1 MTSPKGYDTLKV
13 LNYQIKYTAQ
23 TALVPF
29 LVILGTT
36 QAQRSMPKVNITFK
50 PKQTTKKL
58 LKGLQD
64 RAQEVVINRFG
75 LGEEGSQ
82 HTLESIGQKY
92 GITRER
98 VRQIENFALNA
109 IKKSDSFHEA
119 EEIFS
124 ELKGVIHAMGGV
136 VSEEELLPMLS
147 KDLVTQNHIGL
158 YLALGNDFTEA
169 KEDTHFKKRWIVDG
183 ETAQR
188 VHGALADIHTALS
201 SEDLITEND
210 IIDKVLCHDG
220 ICEITSHAVDK
231 DMAGRWLNI
240 SKSLAKNPLGE
251 WGRST
256 SPNVKTRGIKDYA
269 YLVMRRHG
277 SPMHFREVAEAI
289 EKTFDKKTHTATCHN
304 ELIKDARFVLV
315 GRGVYALK
323 EWGYTAGVV
332 REVIEQ
338 ILKKDGPMNKD
349 DIIEKVLKERYLKKN
364 TILVN
369 LMNPKYFKKDK
380 NGLYNTA

>member
-1 MTSPKGYDTLKV
+1 M
-13 LNYQIKYTAQ
+13 A
-23 TALVPF
+23 
-29 LVILGTT
+29 
-36 QAQRSMPKVNITFK
+36 KVNITFK

-64 RAQEVVINRFG
+64 RASEVIVSRFG
-75 LGEEGSQ
+75 LNDDGEQ
-82 HTLESIGQKY
+82 QTLESIGQKY

-119 EEIFS
+119 EEIFK
-124 ELKGVIHAMGGV
+124 ELKEIIQSLGGIV
-136 VSEEELLPMLS
+136 AESELLPMLS
-147 KDLVTQNHIGL
+147 KDQVTQNHIGL
-158 YLALGNDFTEA
+158 YLALGNDFQEA
-169 KEDTHFKKRWIVDG
+169 KEDAHFKKRWVVDG
-183 ETAQR
+183 HTAER
-188 VHGALADIHTALS
+188 VHKALLDIHGALAA
-201 SEDLITEND
+201 EDLVSEGE
-210 IIDKVLCHDG
+210 IIEKVLCHDG
-220 ICEITSHAVDK
+220 ICEIVSHKVDK
-231 DMAGRWLNI
+231 EMASRWLNL

-251 WGRST
+251 WGRAT

-289 EKTFDKKTHTATCHN
+289 EKTFGKKTHTATCHN
-304 ELIKDARFVLV
+304 ELIKDDRFVLV

-338 ILKKDGPMNKD
+338 ILKKDGPMTKD
-349 DIIEKVLKERYLKKN
+349 EIIEKVLKERYLKKN

-380 NGLYNTA
+380 NGLYSIA

>member
-1 MTSPKGYDTLKV
+1 M
-13 LNYQIKYTAQ
+13 A
-23 TALVPF
+23 
-29 LVILGTT
+29 
-36 QAQRSMPKVNITFK
+36 KVNITFK

-64 RAQEVVINRFG
+64 RASEVIVNRFG
-75 LGEEGSQ
+75 LNDDGARQ
-82 HTLESIGQKY
+82 TLESIGQKY

-109 IKKSDSFHEA
+109 IKKSDSFSEA
-119 EEIFS
+119 EEIFQ
-124 ELKGVIHAMGGV
+124 ELKDIIHGLGGIV
-136 VSEEELLPMLS
+136 AEEELLPMLS
-147 KDLVTQNHIGL
+147 KDQVTQNHIGL
-158 YLALGNDFTEA
+158 YLALGNDFSEA
-169 KEDTHFKKRWIVDG
+169 KEDNHFKKRWVVDG
-183 ETAQR
+183 HTAER
-188 VHGALADIHTALS
+188 VQKALMDIHSALA
-201 SEDLITEND
+201 SEDLISEAEM
-210 IIDKVLCHDG
+210 IDKVMCHDG
-220 ICEITSHAVDK
+220 VCEITSHEVDSE
-231 DMAGRWLNI
+231 MAGRWLNL

-251 WGRST
+251 WGRAT

-289 EKTFDKKTHTATCHN
+289 EKTFGKKTHTATCHN

-338 ILKKDGPMNKD
+338 ILKKDGPMTKE

-380 NGLYNTA
+380 SGLYSAV

>member
-1 MTSPKGYDTLKV
+1 
-13 LNYQIKYTAQ
+13 
-23 TALVPF
+23 
-29 LVILGTT
+29 
-36 QAQRSMPKVNITFK
+36 MPKVNITFK

-64 RAQEVVINRFG
+64 RASEVVTSRFG
-75 LGEEGSQ
+75 LGDEGER
-82 HTLESIGQKY
+82 HTLEAIGQKY

-98 VRQIENFALNA
+98 VRQIENFALGA
-109 IKKSDSFHEA
+109 IKKSESFHEA
-119 EEIFS
+119 EEIFR
-124 ELKGVIHAMGGV
+124 ELKDIIHSLGGI
-136 VSEEELLPMLS
+136 VSESELLPMLS
-147 KDLVTQNHIGL
+147 KDVVTQNHIGL

-183 ETAQR
+183 DTAQR
-188 VHGALADIHTALS
+188 VHKALLDIHTALS
-201 SEDLITEND
+201 SEDLISEKD
-210 IIDKVLCHDG
+210 MIDKVLCHDG
-220 ICEITSHAVDK
+220 VCEITSHTVDSE
-231 DMAGRWLNI
+231 MAGRWLNI

-251 WGRST
+251 WGKAT

-277 SPMHFREVAEAI
+277 SPMHFREVAESI
-289 EKTFDKKTHTATCHN
+289 EKTFGKKTHTATCHN
-304 ELIKDARFVLV
+304 ELIKDDRFVLV

-338 ILKKDGPMNKD
+338 ILKKDGPMTKE

-380 NGLYNTA
+380 AGLYSPV

>member
-1 MTSPKGYDTLKV
+1 MAKV
-13 LNYQIKYTAQ
+13 T
-23 TALVPF
+23 
-29 LVILGTT
+29 
-36 QAQRSMPKVNITFK
+36 ITFK

-64 RAQEVVINRFG
+64 RASEVIVSRFG
-75 LGEEGSQ
+75 LNDDGERQ
-82 HTLESIGQKY
+82 TLESIGQKY

-109 IKKSDSFHEA
+109 IKKSESFSEA
-119 EEIFS
+119 EEIFK
-124 ELKGVIHAMGGV
+124 ELKDVIHGLGGIV
-136 VSEEELLPMLS
+136 AEEELLPMLS
-147 KDLVTQNHIGL
+147 KDHVTQNHIGL
-158 YLALGNDFTEA
+158 YLVLGNDFSEA
-169 KEDTHFKKRWIVDG
+169 KEDHHFKKRWIVDG
-183 ETAQR
+183 YTAQR
-188 VHGALADIHTALS
+188 VQNALLDIHGALA
-201 SEDLITEND
+201 SEDLISESEM
-210 IIDKVLCHDG
+210 IDKVMCHDG
-220 ICEITSHAVDK
+220 ICEITSHTVDHE
-231 DMAGRWLNI
+231 MAGRWLNL
-240 SKSLAKNPLGE
+240 SKSLGKNPLGE

-289 EKTFDKKTHTATCHN
+289 EKTFGKKTHTATCHN

-338 ILKKDGPMNKD
+338 ILKKDGPMTKE

-380 NGLYNTA
+380 SGLYSAV

>member
-1 MTSPKGYDTLKV
+1 M
-13 LNYQIKYTAQ
+13 A
-23 TALVPF
+23 
-29 LVILGTT
+29 
-36 QAQRSMPKVNITFK
+36 KVNITFK

-64 RAQEVVINRFG
+64 RASEVIVSRFG
-75 LGEEGSQ
+75 LNDDGEQ
-82 HTLESIGQKY
+82 QTLESIGQKY

-119 EEIFS
+119 EEIFK
-124 ELKGVIHAMGGV
+124 ELKEIIQSLGGIV
-136 VSEEELLPMLS
+136 AESELLPMLS
-147 KDLVTQNHIGL
+147 KDQVTQNHIGL
-158 YLALGNDFTEA
+158 YLALGNEFQEA
-169 KEDTHFKKRWIVDG
+169 KEDAHFKKRWVVDG
-183 ETAQR
+183 HTAER
-188 VHGALADIHTALS
+188 VHKALLDIHGALAA
-201 SEDLITEND
+201 EDLVSENE
-210 IIDKVLCHDG
+210 IIEKVLCHDG
-220 ICEITSHAVDK
+220 ICEIVSHKVDK
-231 DMAGRWLNI
+231 EMASRWLNL

-251 WGRST
+251 WGRAT

-289 EKTFDKKTHTATCHN
+289 EKTFGKKTHTATCHN
-304 ELIKDARFVLV
+304 ELIKDDRFVLV

-338 ILKKDGPMNKD
+338 ILKKDGPMTKD
-349 DIIEKVLKERYLKKN
+349 EIIEKVLKERYLKKN

-380 NGLYNTA
+380 NGLYSIA

>member
-1 MTSPKGYDTLKV
+1 MAK
-13 LNYQIKYTAQ
+13 
-23 TALVPF
+23 
-29 LVILGTT
+29 TT
-36 QAQRSMPKVNITFK
+36 ITFK

-64 RAQEVVINRFG
+64 RAQEVIINRFG
-75 LGEEGSQ
+75 LNDEGEQ
-82 HTLESIGQKY
+82 YTLESIGQKY

-119 EEIFS
+119 EEIFT
-124 ELKGVIHAMGGV
+124 ELKDVIHGLGGV
-136 VSEEELLPMLS
+136 VAEEELLPMLS
-147 KDLVTQNHIGL
+147 KDPVTQNHIGL
-158 YLALGNDFTEA
+158 YLTLGDDFKMS
-169 KEDTHFKKRWIVDG
+169 KEDEHFKKRWIVDG
-183 ETAQR
+183 PTAER
-188 VHGALADIHTALS
+188 VQGALMDIHTTLS
-201 SEDLITEND
+201 HEDLISANE
-210 IIDKVLCHDG
+210 IIDRVMCHDG
-220 ICEITSHAVDK
+220 ICEITTHKVDK
-231 DMAGRWLNI
+231 EMASRWLNL

-256 SPNVKTRGIKDYA
+256 SPNIKTRGIKDYA

-289 EKTFDKKTHTATCHN
+289 EKTFGKKTHTATCHN
-304 ELIKDARFVLV
+304 ELIKDDRFVLV

-332 REVIEQ
+332 RDVIKQ
-338 ILKKDGPMNKD
+338 IIEKNGPMTKD
-349 DIIEKVLKERYLKKN
+349 DIVEKVLKERYLKKN

-369 LMNPKYFKKDK
+369 LMNPKYFKKMKDGK
-380 NGLYNTA
+380 YTAA

>member
-1 MTSPKGYDTLKV
+1 M
-13 LNYQIKYTAQ
+13 A
-23 TALVPF
+23 
-29 LVILGTT
+29 
-36 QAQRSMPKVNITFK
+36 KVNITFK

-64 RAQEVVINRFG
+64 RASEVVINRFG
-75 LGEEGSQ
+75 LNDAGEQ

-98 VRQIENFALNA
+98 VRQIENFALSA

-119 EEIFS
+119 EDIFK
-124 ELKGVIHAMGGV
+124 ELKDIINTLGGIV
-136 VSEEELLPMLS
+136 AEDELLPMLS
-147 KDLVTQNHIGL
+147 KDPVTQNHIGL
-158 YLALGNDFTEA
+158 YLALGNDFSEA
-169 KEDTHFKKRWIVDG
+169 KEDAHFKKRWVVDG
-183 ETAQR
+183 HTAER
-188 VHGALADIHTALS
+188 VHKALLDIHTSLA
-201 SEDLITEND
+201 SEDLISENEM
-210 IIDKVLCHDG
+210 IDKVLCHDG
-220 ICEITSHAVDK
+220 VCEISTHKVDK
-231 DMAGRWLNI
+231 EMAGRWLNL

-289 EKTFDKKTHTATCHN
+289 EKTFGKKTHTATCHN
-304 ELIKDARFVLV
+304 ELIKDERFVLV

-338 ILKKDGPMNKD
+338 ILKKDGAMTKD

-380 NGLYNTA
+380 NGLYSAV

>member
-1 MTSPKGYDTLKV
+1 MAKV
-13 LNYQIKYTAQ
+13 T
-23 TALVPF
+23 
-29 LVILGTT
+29 
-36 QAQRSMPKVNITFK
+36 ITFK

-64 RAQEVVINRFG
+64 RASEVIVNRFG
-75 LGEEGSQ
+75 LNDDGVQ
-82 HTLESIGQKY
+82 HTLESIGQRY

-98 VRQIENFALNA
+98 VRQIENFALNT
-109 IKKSDSFHEA
+109 IKKSDSFNEA
-119 EEIFS
+119 EEIFQ
-124 ELKGVIHAMGGV
+124 EMKNIIHTLGGIV
-136 VSEEELLPMLS
+136 AEDELLPLLS
-147 KDLVTQNHIGL
+147 KDRVTQNHAGL
-158 YLALGNDFTEA
+158 YLVLGNDFTEA
-169 KEDTHFKKRWIVDG
+169 KEDAHFKKRWIVDG
-183 ETAQR
+183 HTADR
-188 VHGALADIHTALS
+188 VQKALLDIHTALS
-201 SEDLITEND
+201 SEDLISEAEM
-210 IIDKVLCHDG
+210 IDKVMCHDG
-220 ICEITSHAVDK
+220 ICEITSHEVDSE
-231 DMAGRWLNI
+231 MAGRWLNL

-289 EKTFDKKTHTATCHN
+289 EKTFGKKTHTATCHN

-338 ILKKDGPMNKD
+338 ILKKDGPMTKD

-380 NGLYNTA
+380 AGLYSAV

>member
-1 MTSPKGYDTLKV
+1 M
-13 LNYQIKYTAQ
+13 A
-23 TALVPF
+23 
-29 LVILGTT
+29 
-36 QAQRSMPKVNITFK
+36 KVNITFK

-64 RAQEVVINRFG
+64 RAQEVVVSRFG
-75 LGEEGSQ
+75 LNDDGEQ
-82 HTLESIGQKY
+82 KTLESIGQKY

-98 VRQIENFALNA
+98 VRQIENFALQA
-109 IKKSDSFHEA
+109 IKKSDSFSDA
-119 EEIFS
+119 EEIFQQ
-124 ELKGVIHAMGGV
+124 LKTLIQSLGGI
-136 VSEEELLPMLS
+136 VSEEELLPLIA
-147 KDLVTQNHIGL
+147 KDRVTQNHVGF
-158 YLALGNDFTEA
+158 YLTLGNDFTEG
-169 KEDTHFKKRWIVDG
+169 KEDTLFKKRWIVDG
-183 ETAQR
+183 HTAER
-188 VHGALADIHTALS
+188 VHKAIADIHTALS
-201 SEDLITEND
+201 SEDLIAHNEIVD
-210 IIDKVLCHDG
+210 RVLCHDG
-220 ICEITSHAVDK
+220 ICEITSHAVTK
-231 DMAGRWLNI
+231 EKAERWLGL
-240 SKSLAKNPLGE
+240 SKSLAQNPLGE
-251 WGRST
+251 WGRAS

-289 EKTFDKKTHTATCHN
+289 EKTFGKKTHTATCHN
-304 ELIKDARFVLV
+304 ELIKDSRFVLV

-338 ILKKDGPMNKD
+338 ILKKDGPMTKD

-380 NGLYNTA
+380 NGLYSAV